1 LGIAHLGD
9 DAVVFRNR
17 PDQVRLVNGVGSI
30 DSTVLR
36 RKVYE
41 KFREKQFLFEA
52 VLHPSAIIAPE
63 VHTAEGMQIMAG
75 VVVQPGRRL
84 EENVIVNT
92 GARVDHDCLIYAHAH
107 IAPGVT
113 LSGYVHIGKGPTS
126 EPGPESSKASR
137 SVPPPLSGRVRS
149 WSGTCRQE

>member
-1 LGIAHLGD
+1 MTRWFFVI
-9 DAVVFRNR
+9 
-17 PDQVRLVNGVGSI
+17 DQTKYGWVNGVGSI

-63 VHTAEGMQIMAG
+63 VHTAEGVQIMAG
-75 VVVQPGRRL
+75 VVVQPGSRL

-92 GARVDHDCLIYAHAH
+92 GARVDHDCLIDAHAH

-113 LSGYVHIGKGPTS
+113 LSGHVHIGRG
-126 EPGPESSKASR
+126 AHI
-137 SVPPPLSGRVRS
+137 
-149 WSGTCRQE
+149 GTGATVIQGI